1 MAMHLKLASFSALVL
16 LVLTGTSHFYVSG
29 SVLFVLIRGPSK
41 VTTGETA
48 QFECSARCDPQCNYV
63 WSVGGKTVHGGV
75 LELTLGASVSTL
87 LLQCTAFNTGTNESS
102 TTTER
107 VTVTNPYSVQPL
119 KDREP
124 KLNEPYSLM
133 CTGPRKLP
141 TVLWYKDGEALAFD
155 PRMSLSEDNSTLS
168 FSSLLSSDGGHYQ
181 CNIPTGN
188 IIIESIEYFLTY
200 VPLDVRI
207 SGPDT
212 AEVRK
217 EHVFECITNCSDSCS
232 IHWTFNQGFPSG
244 SLAIRQ
250 GVMRWT
256 PDRPNIVQNLSCVA
270 SIPLAQRSA
279 TASKSVRVTATAPT
293 STKGPDSGCEMLKPN
308 IILGVA
314 LIVVLLFRFNS

>member
-1 MAMHLKLASFSALVL
+1 
-16 LVLTGTSHFYVSG
+16 

-48 QFECSARCDPQCNYV
+48 QFECSARCNPQCNYV
-63 WSVGGKTVHGGV
+63 WSVG
-75 LELTLGASVSTL
+75 
-87 LLQCTAFNTGTNESS
+87 AFNTGTNESS

-188 IIIESIEYFLTY
+188 IIIESTEYFLTCEY
-200 VPLDVRI
+200 DVPLDVRI

-279 TASKSVRVTATAPT
+279 TASKSVRVTAPT